1 MLRLAL
7 VPVVFVAAF
16 SISVSSACADI
27 QTVIGYLEKQ
37 VPAPPVLYNLEEIP
51 EDEGLAGARIAIKDN
66 ATTGRFLKQGYTLEE
81 VVIPEDGDTLAG
93 ARELLAKAK
102 LLVVKA
108 PAADLLAIA
117 DMAEAQGALIF
128 NAGAPDVAL
137 RDANCRANIFH
148 TLASRDMLA
157 DALAQF
163 SVSKRWSRWALVH
176 GVHDGDLALKAALE
190 NSARKFGLTIAGQ
203 KEWAFDAD
211 MRRNAGQEVPLFT
224 QDFDE
229 HDLLIVADEIGDFGR
244 YLLYNTWAPRPVA
257 GSEGLTASTWSAS
270 VEANGAVQ
278 LQNRFRKAS
287 GRGMNAIDYAAWAG
301 VRAIGEAVTRTNSS
315 DPVTL
320 RAFLLSAEF
329 ELAGFKGAPLTFR
342 DWNGQLRQPIPLSHP
357 RALAAMAPLDG
368 FLHERTPLDSLGLD
382 KPESKCT
389 LFGG

>member
-163 SVSKRWSRWALVH
+163 SVSKR
-176 GVHDGDLALKAALE
+176 
-190 NSARKFGLTIAGQ
+190 
-203 KEWAFDAD
+203 
-211 MRRNAGQEVPLFT
+211 
-224 QDFDE
+224 
-229 HDLLIVADEIGDFGR
+229 
-244 YLLYNTWAPRPVA
+244 
-257 GSEGLTASTWSAS
+257 
-270 VEANGAVQ
+270 
-278 LQNRFRKAS
+278 
-287 GRGMNAIDYAAWAG
+287 
-301 VRAIGEAVTRTNSS
+301 
-315 DPVTL
+315 
-320 RAFLLSAEF
+320 
-329 ELAGFKGAPLTFR
+329 
-342 DWNGQLRQPIPLSHP
+342 
-357 RALAAMAPLDG
+357 
-368 FLHERTPLDSLGLD
+368 
-382 KPESKCT
+382 
-389 LFGG
+389 